1 MHLDRQYLSSS
12 FVFFTAMRGRNRE
25 CCFRPSHRIPFH
37 FILHLSFPFRPVIFH
52 PISTFLLPY
61 FPSPVFTIPYYPDDS
76 IISLFVPSHPG
87 ADVPTTVYLAMGD
100 ALSHGTN
107 NNSNSPRVTSPNRTE
122 RTLPYV
128 FERLP
133 SLETSDLS
141 QRECSRER
149 SVGACVTRAVESAS
163 RRLVSLGALLKQG
176 DCTTDGAEAAS
187 LADDSDD
194 IARRFWSTEAE
205 AFLDGVA
212 NLVAKIL
219 ETLDHEVSR
228 DREAVSEEEI
238 RGEGAKNDREDT
250 IAERK
255 ASSRRVPGASPAD
268 SLLVRVLSFGLVKQ
282 DLEGVR
288 GGAHG
293 KGGAG
298 EAEAAAGLVR
308 ELSEKLG
315 GFSSVLER
323 LDATNTLLL
332 AGCYFKGVR
341 DSSKLSRE

>member
-1 MHLDRQYLSSS
+1 MLLSVPSNPILFYSAAFSGASYLIVSTRYLLSL
-12 FVFFTAMRGRNRE
+12 
-25 CCFRPSHRIPFH
+25 I
-37 FILHLSFPFRPVIFH
+37 ILIC
-52 PISTFLLPY
+52 PIL
-61 FPSPVFTIPYYPDDS
+61 
-76 IISLFVPSHPG
+76 SLFVPSHPG

-100 ALSHGTN
+100 ALSHGTSN

-133 SLETSDLS
+133 SLETLDPS
-141 QRECSRER
+141 QREYSREHSSESFRER

-163 RRLVSLGALLKQG
+163 GRLVSLGALVKQG
-176 DCTTDGAEAAS
+176 DCTTDDAEAAS

-205 AFLDGVA
+205 AFLNGVA

-219 ETLDHEVSR
+219 ESLNHEVSR
-228 DREAVSEEEI
+228 DRETVVKEEET
-238 RGEGAKNDREDT
+238 RGEGAKNDREDV

-255 ASSRRVPGASPAD
+255 ASSRRVLGASPAN
-268 SLLVRVLSFGLVKQ
+268 SLLARVLSFGLVKQ

-288 GGAHG
+288 GG

-298 EAEAAAGLVR
+298 EEEAAAGLVR
-308 ELSEKLG
+308 KLSEKLG